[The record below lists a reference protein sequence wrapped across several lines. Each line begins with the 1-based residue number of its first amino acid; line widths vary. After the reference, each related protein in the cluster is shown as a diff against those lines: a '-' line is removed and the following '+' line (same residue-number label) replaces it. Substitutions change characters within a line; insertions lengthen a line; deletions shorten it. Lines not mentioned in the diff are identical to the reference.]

1 MYELDKGTNGVY
13 SLNYHFI
20 TCVKYR
26 RKIFT
31 RDDIID
37 DLKQIIEQVSS
48 EYDVKVIEQGC
59 GEDHL
64 HLLFRCKPTLNFKD
78 YIQALKGRSARYLR
92 SRYPEY
98 LKSMLWGKH
107 FWSPSYFLATTG
119 NVTLD
124 ILMNYVENQRKEL
137 INSDEIE

>member
-26 RKIFT
+26 QKVFTDDKIIG
-31 RDDIID
+31 RLKDIVITIS
-37 DLKQIIEQVSS
+37 QEF
-48 EYDVKVIEQGC
+48 DVKVIEQEC
-59 GEDHL
+59 GEDHF

-78 YIQALKGRSARYLR
+78 YIQALKGRSARLLR
-92 SRYPEY
+92 KEFPDL
-98 LKSMLWGKH
+98 LKNRLWGEH

-124 ILMNYVENQRKEL
+124 ILMNYVQNQRVYQE
-137 INSDEIE
+137 D

>member
-26 RKIFT
+26 QTVFT
-31 RDDIID
+31 DERIISR
-37 DLKQIIEQVSS
+37 LKQVIEEISK
-48 EYDVKVIEQGC
+48 EYDVKVIEQEC
-59 GEDHL
+59 GVDHL
-64 HLLFRCKPTLNFKD
+64 HLLFRCRPTLCFKD
-78 YIQALKGRSARYLR
+78 YIQAIKGRSARILR
-92 SRYPEY
+92 KEFSDL
-98 LKSMLWGKH
+98 LKDKLWGDH

-124 ILMNYVENQRKEL
+124 VLKEYVENQRKYQ
-137 INSDEIE
+137 